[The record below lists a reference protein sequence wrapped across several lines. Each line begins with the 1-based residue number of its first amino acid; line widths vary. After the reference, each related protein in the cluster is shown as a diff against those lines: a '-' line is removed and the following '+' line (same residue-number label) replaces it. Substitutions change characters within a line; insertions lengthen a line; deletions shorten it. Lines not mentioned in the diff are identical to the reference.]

1 MMNKKYVLDTNIIT
15 YLYQKNSL
23 FHSFATEKLM
33 DISHDD
39 KVYISILSIYE
50 YEYGVSFADDMILEE
65 LKKAKN
71 TFLELFQ
78 VLPLSMKGAEIFG
91 GIKSLYRKETGISP
105 KALERH
111 NTDLMLA
118 SSAIAENA
126 ILVSND
132 HIFEQLKELYPDFLF
147 ENWTVA

>member
-1 MMNKKYVLDTNIIT
+1 MNKKYILDTNIIT

-23 FHSFATEKLM
+23 FHSFTTEKLM

-78 VLPLSMKGAEIFG
+78 GDGWKLTF
-91 GIKSLYRKETGISP
+91 ETHLSP
-105 KALERH
+105 KEVSYEENH
-111 NTDLMLA
+111 FDA
-118 SSAIAENA
+118 S
-126 ILVSND
+126 
-132 HIFEQLKELYPDFLF
+132 
-147 ENWTVA
+147 